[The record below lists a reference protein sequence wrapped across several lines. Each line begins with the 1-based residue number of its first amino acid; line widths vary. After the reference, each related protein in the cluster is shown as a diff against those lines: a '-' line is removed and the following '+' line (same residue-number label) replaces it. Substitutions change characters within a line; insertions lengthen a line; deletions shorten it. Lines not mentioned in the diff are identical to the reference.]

1 MAGRGLLAAFGR
13 VVREARLDRRMTQEE
28 LAFSA
33 GLNRNYVAAIEKG
46 RRKPSLITLYSLARG
61 LEISAAALLSRTDQ
75 FLR

>member
-46 RRKPSLITLYSLARG
+46 RRKPSLITIYSLARG
-61 LEISAAALLSRTDQ
+61 LEISAAVLLTRTDQ
-75 FLR
+75 LLR

>member
-61 LEISAAALLSRTDQ
+61 LEISAAALLTRTDQ